1 MVSLY
6 RGFAIFLQSAYFQRE
21 QRQPRRVRGRQMVS
35 TQELGRLGTGTWP
48 GNTGVSTRSY
58 CYVIRGDQSAFRIS
72 AAAWRED

>member
-35 TQELGRLGTGTWP
+35 TDRNWGDWTQAP
-48 GNTGVSTRSY
+48 GQVTLESVPGVT
-58 CYVIRGDQSAFRIS
+58 VM
-72 AAAWRED
+72 